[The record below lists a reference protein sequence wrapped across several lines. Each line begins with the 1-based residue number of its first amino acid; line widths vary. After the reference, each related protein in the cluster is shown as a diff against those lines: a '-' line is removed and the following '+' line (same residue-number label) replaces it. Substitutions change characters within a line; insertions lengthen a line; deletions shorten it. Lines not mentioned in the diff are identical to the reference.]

1 MVEITIKCYPEGA
14 ILRFKGQTLDSS
26 YALTVKSLDKI
37 MGALQ
42 KILPK
47 VMPFEGAA
55 IGIKDEGED
64 KPKKGKK

>member
-1 MVEITIKCYPEGA
+1 MVEIIIKCFPEGA

-26 YALTVKSLDKI
+26 YALSVKSLDKI

-55 IGIKDEGED
+55 IGIKDEDDGE
-64 KPKKGKK
+64 PKRKKK